1 MVPSRMVHSSDE
13 GEGPPHYQFV
23 GAAVQP
29 AKDAGAD
36 AGDKEDSELLQ
47 VNVAVSERA
56 ASPPGR

>member
-1 MVPSRMVHSSDE
+1 MVHSSDE